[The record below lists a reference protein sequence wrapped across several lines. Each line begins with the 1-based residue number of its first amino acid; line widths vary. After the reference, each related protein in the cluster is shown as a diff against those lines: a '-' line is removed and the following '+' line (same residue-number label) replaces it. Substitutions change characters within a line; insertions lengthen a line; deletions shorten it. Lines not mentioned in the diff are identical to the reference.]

1 LLLEILS
8 DYIGEI
14 PSVDG
19 MEIPSA
25 SDYHGYN
32 SIKSAAA

>member
-14 PSVDG
+14 PLVNG
-19 MEIPSA
+19 MEIPLA
-25 SDYHGYN
+25 SDYHGYI